1 MCKPHETAKWGH
13 AKYTCVHGQ
22 LQAEVLCYDA
32 FPVLLITSAW
42 CCMLCPLSHW
52 QDWDLS
58 SEVWHPDPWVSP
70 KCFCD
75 AQWIGSDL
83 VCLTPAFTEW
93 QRTPITSS
101 VLGMEFMRLEN
112 KKIKKCYLSDL
123 LNSGKRHL
131 YISCLFHRWEEK
143 RHSNAAVNENIS
155 TALFA

>member
-32 FPVLLITSAW
+32 FPVLLIISAW

-83 VCLTPAFTEW
+83 VCLTPALTQW
-93 QRTPITSS
+93 QCAPITSS
-101 VLGMEFMRLEN
+101 VLGMEFMRLE
-112 KKIKKCYLSDL
+112 KKKKKKFSLWFTEFREKAPVYQLSFPQM
-123 LNSGKRHL
+123 R
-131 YISCLFHRWEEK
+131 REK
-143 RHSNAAVNENIS
+143 
-155 TALFA
+155 ALQYRC

>member
-1 MCKPHETAKWGH
+1 MMCKPHETAKWGH

-32 FPVLLITSAW
+32 FPVLLIISAW

-58 SEVWHPDPWVSP
+58 SGVWHPDPLVSP
-70 KCFCD
+70 KCD

-101 VLGMEFMRLEN
+101 VLGMEFMRLE
-112 KKIKKCYLSDL
+112 KKKKKVLSL
-123 LNSGKRHL
+123 IYWIQGKGTC
-131 YISCLFHRWEEK
+131 ISAVFSTDEK
-143 RHSNAAVNENIS
+143 RKGTPI
-155 TALFA
+155 